1 MYMNY
6 LDTLAKTANQK
17 RLAASSQTFSFWY
30 KYWKQTLLERAVHV
44 FTIDTE
50 GEIPYRAVEKILL
63 LNGSVGITDK
73 YRGSKGKL
81 AAFFGENCGDVTAY
95 YDLYKDYA
103 FNSPVDSRV
112 LRVNKDIIM
121 GWNNSTKTSIEPM
134 LHTFA
139 VLLAHTDV
147 SIINKLINSREKSVA
162 VAGNKTQL
170 QSLQNY
176 RNDLANGKVTPIYD
190 PALSFVD
197 FKTFPSSSDMNLLEL
212 EEFKKSTLDMFLNF
226 IGVKTNIEKKGNL
239 IEAEANA
246 NDSMLIF
253 NLEDM
258 GECWQKLVDEV
269 NEKYGRNWTLRKS
282 EAIDY
287 EDADEDYE
295 EEDDDE
301 DSDD

>member
-6 LDTLAKTANQK
+6 LDILSKTANQR
-17 RLAASSQTFSFWY
+17 RLAASSQTFTFWY
-30 KYWKQTLLERAVHV
+30 KYWKQTLLEKAIHV
-44 FTIDTE
+44 FTVDTQ
-50 GEIPYRAVEKILL
+50 GEIPFRAVEKILL

-81 AAFFGENCGDVTAY
+81 AAFFGENCGETTAY
-95 YDLYKDYA
+95 YDLYKDFSY
-103 FNSPVDSRV
+103 NSPVDSRV
-112 LRVNKDIIM
+112 LRVNKDIVM

-147 SIINKLINSREKSVA
+147 SIINKLINCREKSVA
-162 VAGNKTQL
+162 IAGNKTQL

-197 FKTFPSSSDMNLLEL
+197 FKTFPSTADMSLSEL
-212 EEFKKSTLDMFLNF
+212 ETFKKDTINLFLNF

-246 NDSMLIF
+246 NDSMLVF

-258 GECWQKLVDEV
+258 EECWQKLVDDV
-269 NEKYGRNWTLRKS
+269 NEKYGRNWELRKS
-282 EAIDY
+282 KAIDY
-287 EDADEDYE
+287 EGGEDY
-295 EEDDDE
+295 DE